1 MNGLWIFILVILVL
15 SLLTGLLVIGIPI
28 AVAIYLMA
36 LAWQALLRK
45 SLRDGD

>member
-15 SLLTGLLVIGIPI
+15 SLITGLLVIGIPI

-36 LAWQALLRK
+36 LAWKALLRR

>member
-45 SLRDGD
+45 SLRDDD

>member
-36 LAWQALLRK
+36 LVWQALLRK
-45 SLRDGD
+45 SLHDDD